1 MLTRTALRLTVM
13 AFVMMFALVHAGT
26 ALGQDNLQKYF
37 NDTACKVKATA
48 DPSQKRAILNDGLQN
63 MSKAL
68 NRVESLRL
76 VSKDDRAGIDRLKVT
91 LQERQNELAGSN
103 GYDRVP
109 DEQLNAFSDFVVQD
123 MEQADRTVTISLV
136 TLLLII
142 IIVILVT

>member
-1 MLTRTALRLTVM
+1 MLARTSLRLIVM
-13 AFVMMFALVHAGT
+13 AFVMMFALIHVGN

-48 DPSQKRAILNDGLQN
+48 DPSQKRAILNEGLQN

-76 VSKDDRAGIDRLKVT
+76 ISKDDRAGIDRFKIT

-123 MEQADRTVTISLV
+123 MEQADRTITISLV